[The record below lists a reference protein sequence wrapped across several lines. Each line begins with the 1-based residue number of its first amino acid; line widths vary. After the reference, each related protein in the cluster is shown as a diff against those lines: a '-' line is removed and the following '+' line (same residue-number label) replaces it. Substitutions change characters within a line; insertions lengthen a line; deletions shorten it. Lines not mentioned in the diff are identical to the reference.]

1 MARMILY
8 IKKGCPWCVV
18 AEEWLT
24 AQRISYQAVD
34 VLANHSAFLTMKQ
47 LSGQTKAPVLVS
59 EEGKVLADFGPEE
72 LPSFIKGLLS
82 L

>member
-8 IKKGCPWCVV
+8 IKTGCPWCVV

-24 AQRISYQAVD
+24 AHRISYQAVD
-34 VLANHSAFLTMKQ
+34 VLADQSAFLTMKQ
-47 LSGQTKAPVLVS
+47 LSGQTKAPVLLT

-72 LPSFIKGLLS
+72 LPAFIKGLSAL
-82 L
+82 

>member
-1 MARMILY
+1 M
-8 IKKGCPWCVV
+8 V

-34 VLANHSAFLTMKQ
+34 VLADHSAFLTMKQ
-47 LSGQTKAPVLVS
+47 VSGQTKAPVLVS

-72 LPSFIKGLLS
+72 LPAFIKGLSAL
-82 L
+82 

>member
-8 IKKGCPWCVV
+8 IKKECPWCVV

-34 VLANHSAFLTMKQ
+34 VLADHSAFLTMKQ
-47 LSGQTKAPVLVS
+47 LSGQTKAPVLLT

-72 LPSFIKGLLS
+72 LPAFIKGLSAL
-82 L
+82 